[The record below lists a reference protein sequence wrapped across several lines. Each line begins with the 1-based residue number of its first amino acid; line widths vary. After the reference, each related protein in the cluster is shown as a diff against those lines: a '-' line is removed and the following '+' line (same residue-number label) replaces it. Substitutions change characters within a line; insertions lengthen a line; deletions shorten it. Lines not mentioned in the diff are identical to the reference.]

1 MQKLKSETVD
11 LTDKTLFPAGTY
23 YYRLVIQNPDVDTN
37 PNYNTSTDPDYN
49 PTIDGNS
56 NIVWYDAKRV
66 KSESFDIIE
75 AQSKSVEPL
84 WTNTMSVADTI
95 TLTGVIPEGTQYEV
109 ELWKA
114 TEGMDGKTT
123 GEKPVATTGRID
135 LPKEAHRRFPHPP
148 GDLHRPVVREPRR
161 GQLPVEVQDLDPG
174 RQGRSADHLRRG
186 VHRVRF
192 RRRCHAGR
200 FPR

>member
-11 LTDKTLFPAGTY
+11 LTDKTLFSAGTY

-135 LPKEAHRRFPHPP
+135 LPKEAIGDFRIHR
-148 GDLHRPVVREPRR
+148 
-161 GQLPVEVQDLDPG
+161 
-174 RQGRSADHLRRG
+174 
-186 VHRVRF
+186 
-192 RRRCHAGR
+192 
-200 FPR
+200 

>member
-1 MQKLKSETVD
+1 M
-11 LTDKTLFPAGTY
+11 
-23 YYRLVIQNPDVDTN
+23 DTN
-37 PNYNTSTDPDYN
+37 PNSNTSTDPDYN

-135 LPKEAHRRFPHPP
+135 LPKEAIGDFRIHPVTFTAPWFENPGVGSYQWRFKIWTP
-148 GDLHRPVVREPRR
+148 D
-161 GQLPVEVQDLDPG
+161 DK
-174 RQGRSADHLRRG
+174 GRSADHLRRG
-186 VHRVRF
+186 VHPVRF
-192 RRRCHAGR
+192 RSRRHAGW